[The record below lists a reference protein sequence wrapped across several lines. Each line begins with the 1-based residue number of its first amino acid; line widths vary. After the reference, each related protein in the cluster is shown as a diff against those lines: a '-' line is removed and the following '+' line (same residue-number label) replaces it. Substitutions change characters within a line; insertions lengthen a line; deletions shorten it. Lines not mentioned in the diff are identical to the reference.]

1 MGYKNLLLQG
11 DIGIGKSII
20 IMDSIIPYIDFV
32 GGYYTQ
38 RILKNKQKVGF
49 LINPIESVK
58 TYGLNRD
65 IKDIKPE
72 GRQRLFIYKN
82 PNGTWS
88 FDNEVFTYFSIKY
101 LSKGL
106 QQRKKLLIADELGGM
121 EFQRDDFLQEVV
133 KIFLSDVPVLGVL
146 KSHSNFQK
154 LKKTTLLKTT
164 YKNVEQFKSL
174 VSQKTQI
181 ILLTP
186 GANNNEVVSQVQAFV
201 KKSITAVN

>member
-11 DIGIGKSII
+11 DIGIGKSTII
-20 IMDSIIPYIDFV
+20 IDAIMPYIDYV

-38 RILKNKQKVGF
+38 RILKNKQKAGF
-49 LINPIESVK
+49 LINPIKNIKVD
-58 TYGLNRD
+58 GLNRD

-72 GRQRLFIYKN
+72 GRRRLFIYKN
-82 PNGTWS
+82 SNGTWS

-106 QQRKKLLIADELGGM
+106 QQCKKLLIADELGGM

-146 KSHSNFQK
+146 KSYHNFQK
-154 LKKTTLLKTT
+154 LAKNILLKTT
-164 YKNVEQFKSL
+164 YKNVEQFKNL
-174 VSQKTQI
+174 VNQKTQI
-181 ILLTP
+181 ILLAP
-186 GANNNEVVSQVQAFV
+186 GENKNQVVSQVQAFV